1 MGQLHELLAAEPD
14 VKAAAQRAL
23 SHTMN
28 LFKSGQSKFVGH
40 IKTYRPLDEDGEMFP
55 DETQAI
61 ATTVDAELS
70 ELEETF
76 GKWIDIAVQKE
87 TTNTIAS
94 NKLDMGEML
103 GEWTLPATALLNLEG
118 KLAKLREIYAAIPT
132 NDASRQWTLNENTG
146 RYVSPAT
153 VNYRTEKVPM
163 SMTGYEATEEHPAQV
178 QWFNK
183 DVRIGEWEQRLFSNM
198 IPPTQK
204 RQMLKRIDE
213 LIILV
218 KQARQRANQATVLGD
233 GIAKTLFDYIHQDV

>member
-23 SHTMN
+23 SHATS
-28 LFKSGQSKFVGH
+28 LFKSGQNKFVGH
-40 IKTYRPLDEDGEMFP
+40 IKTYRPLDEDGEVFP
-55 DETQAI
+55 DEEQAI
-61 ATTVDAELS
+61 ATTVGAELG
-70 ELEETF
+70 EFQEAF

-87 TTNTIAS
+87 ITNTTAEDELELQEFAIS
-94 NKLDMGEML
+94 
-103 GEWTLPATALLNLEG
+103 LPATALLNLEG

-132 NDASRQWTLNENTG
+132 NDASRQWTLDDNTD
-146 RYVSPAT
+146 RYVSPTT

-163 SMTGYEATEEHPAQV
+163 ALVGAEATKEHPAQI
-178 QWFNK
+178 QWFHK

-204 RQMLKRIDE
+204 RLMLKRIDE

-218 KQARQRANQATVLGD
+218 KQARQRANQATVIGD
-233 GIAKTLFDYIHQDV
+233 GIAKILFDYIHQDM